1 MDLRP
6 FVLVP
11 FLFAVSAGGAGAQ
24 EAPAGP
30 APGWDL
36 KLGLSY
42 LATSGNAETSSS
54 GFDAAWNRAWKK
66 WSLEGS
72 ANAVSATRRR
82 RNTAESY
89 NGQVRAKRRLGRI
102 LKKALHLTAGLRAE
116 RNRFAGI
123 DARTGADVSLLWPV
137 AETPALKLRI
147 LSGLS
152 LTREEPRGNRP
163 VKSSF
168 GGLFQVAGDGRLSE
182 TATWE
187 GLVTFLPD
195 FDNFEDYRVNG
206 KLGVQAALNRH
217 LGVRVGYDWKYDHE
231 PVVGFDTTDATTNV
245 SLILQLGR
253 RAGA

>member
-11 FLFAVSAGGAGAQ
+11 FLFAGAAGAQ
-24 EAPAGP
+24 EVQVP

-42 LATSGNAETSSS
+42 LATSGNSETSSS
-54 GFDAAWNRAWKK
+54 GFDAAFNRAFKK
-66 WSLEGS
+66 WAIEGS
-72 ANAVSATRRR
+72 ANAVSATKRR

-89 NGQVRAKRRLGRI
+89 NGQVRVKRRLGRI

-137 AETPALKLRI
+137 AETPALKLR
-147 LSGLS
+147 LLGGLS
-152 LTREEPRGNRP
+152 FTREDPRGDRP
-163 VKSSF
+163 LRDFF

-187 GLVTFLPD
+187 GLVDFLPD

-217 LGVRVGYDWKYDHE
+217 LGVRLGYDWKYDHE

-245 SLILQLGR
+245 SLILQLGH